1 MRVPYGGE
9 PRAEQLWRI
18 ASVEER
24 ESHGLVMMILPLAP
38 WLGILS
44 QCFHDTLL
52 RSLPLA

>member
-38 WLGILS
+38 WLVVCGTMVIALW
-44 QCFHDTLL
+44 
-52 RSLPLA
+52 